1 MSQIV
6 FKQFHIII
14 HTVLI
19 RLLHQ
24 GAKLLLFSPR
34 WMEYHQGVKVDSRV
48 CVLLCNICQAAI
60 DAKLERQQLYHTR
73 TPLRDEVEL
82 TPANL
87 HQEEERPIIHEHLR
101 HQHCD
106 RLEMLYLQAAALG
119 ALSFISPT
127 THTFITLIA
136 SSRGGK
142 AIEGRCNNWLYS
154 MVIPL
159 S

>member
-1 MSQIV
+1 MNRYTSVPITTSTWQVTTKVNGFVLQDAIVSQIV

-87 HQEEERPIIHEHLR
+87 HQEEE
-101 HQHCD
+101 
-106 RLEMLYLQAAALG
+106 
-119 ALSFISPT
+119 
-127 THTFITLIA
+127 
-136 SSRGGK
+136 
-142 AIEGRCNNWLYS
+142 
-154 MVIPL
+154 
-159 S
+159 